1 MQREVLRKMTVKKDD
16 TMSKNKTPVS
26 FSKEYSNNNN
36 NINILTHTQDGKPLQ
51 RDKTKDFVA
60 NFKYHEAFVCFKAAG
75 RVGQF
80 IYQQLRWLTE
90 MDKYRGI
97 RKQFY
102 SISKSVCKEW
112 KISRQAK
119 SVGFLKLEEAGY
131 LIIKRKV
138 GTAMKARLNFEDD

>member
-26 FSKEYSNNNN
+26 FSNNSGKN

-80 IYQQLRWLTE
+80 IYQHLRWLTE